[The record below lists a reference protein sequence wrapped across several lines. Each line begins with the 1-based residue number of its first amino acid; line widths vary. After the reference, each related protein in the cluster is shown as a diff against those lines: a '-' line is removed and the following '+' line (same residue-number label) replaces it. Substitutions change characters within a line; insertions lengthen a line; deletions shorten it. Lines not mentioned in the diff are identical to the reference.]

1 MKVSNVMKL
10 MNKLLYSVF
19 LFQFILCL
27 FFSFSFIIWQNSK
40 KDFLPYLIK
49 YDKEFELIKPT
60 ASFGDLIAKFF
71 TFYVAYSHLI
81 PISLYVAMELVKL
94 IQGMLINFDTGMID
108 PFTKI
113 PAISRT
119 SDLIEELGQ
128 VRFIFSDKTGTLT
141 KNEMEFKKCFIN
153 NVIYGNELSND
164 QKEFALDQEVENG
177 ILENYNIC
185 GDKRAYFILK
195 NKNMSQKMDRKLIND
210 FFTIMAVCHSAYLD
224 IKKDTIL
231 FQVKYIKKLVLQ
243 P

>member
-19 LFQFILCL
+19 LFQLILCI
-27 FFSFSFIIWQNSK
+27 FFSFAFIIWQNSK
-40 KDFLPYLIK
+40 IDYLPYLIK
-49 YDKEFELIKPT
+49 YDSKFEKIKPT
-60 ASFGDLIAKFF
+60 ASFRDLITKFF

-94 IQGMLINFDTGMID
+94 IQGMLINFDKDMVD
-108 PFTKI
+108 PVTKI
-113 PAISRT
+113 QAISRT

-128 VRFIFSDKTGTLT
+128 VKFIFSDKTGTLT

-153 NVIYGNELSND
+153 NVIYGNELSNIE
-164 QKEFALDQEVENG
+164 KEVALDHEFENG

-185 GDKRAYFILK
+185 GDKRAYYILK
-195 NKNMSQKMDRKLIND
+195 NQNNSQKINRKFIHD

-224 IKKDTIL
+224 IKKDSIT
-231 FQVKYIKKLVLQ
+231 FQVKYIKKLVF
-243 P
+243 

>member
-1 MKVSNVMKL
+1 
-10 MNKLLYSVF
+10 
-19 LFQFILCL
+19 
-27 FFSFSFIIWQNSK
+27 
-40 KDFLPYLIK
+40 
-49 YDKEFELIKPT
+49 
-60 ASFGDLIAKFF
+60 
-71 TFYVAYSHLI
+71 
-81 PISLYVAMELVKL
+81 MELVKL